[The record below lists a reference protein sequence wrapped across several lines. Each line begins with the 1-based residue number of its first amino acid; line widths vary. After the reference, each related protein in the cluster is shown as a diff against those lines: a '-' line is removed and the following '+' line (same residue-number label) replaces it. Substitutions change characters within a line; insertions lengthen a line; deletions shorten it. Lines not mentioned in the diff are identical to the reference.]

1 MNDTTL
7 HLVLFMAGV
16 IFTAGGFYTYLRLT
30 LKRIIADAKS
40 MHELIV
46 HDIDGLGGVIR
57 TLQKEVILPHKEIAD
72 RRYHNLTMSVLVAA
86 PLDKE
91 SEITKLLKEG

>member
-1 MNDTTL
+1 MSDELL
-7 HLVLFMAGV
+7 HIVLAVVPV
-16 IFTAGGFYTYLRLT
+16 IFTAGGFYVYVRLSF
-30 LKRIIADAKS
+30 KQARIDAKRT
-40 MHELIV
+40 HEE
-46 HDIDGLGGVIR
+46 HMKDIDGLGGVIR
-57 TLQKEVILPHKEIAD
+57 TLERDVILPHKAMAD